1 MFPRTSRITV
11 CLGLYSKSERR
22 RILKTPLKI
31 AICHEWLDNIGGG
44 EKVLLELSKLYENPT
59 IYTLWANKEITEQLN
74 FQVKVSFLQQFP
86 TKFRRTIGLFLM
98 PFAWKTFERELK
110 SFDLIINSSWAFAH
124 SAGGNHP
131 RKISYIHTPGRYWW
145 YPSIDQRT
153 KIRIPRLLLSIMRR
167 KDFNLAQKSNVY
179 IANSLETQKRIMEC
193 WGRESEVVYP
203 PVNLDFY
210 KPLEILSERK
220 DFILGVGRFVGY
232 KNHEF
237 VIRIGEALGRKVVLA
252 GHGPLL
258 ESLKNQA
265 ANSTTEVEVIESPS
279 DRELRQLY
287 SDALCLVYPTFED
300 FGIVPVEAMG
310 CGLQVLGLSQGGLME
325 TVKNGISGT
334 LVDAIDL
341 TTFIVGF
348 HDLPNKSTDL
358 IRESVKKF
366 NSTQFRIK
374 MRENASKNWALNQ

>member
-1 MFPRTSRITV
+1 MFPRTSRIIV

>member
-1 MFPRTSRITV
+1 M
-11 CLGLYSKSERR
+11 
-22 RILKTPLKI
+22 KI

-59 IYTLWANKEITEQLN
+59 IYTLWANKKITEQLN
-74 FQVKVSFLQQFP
+74 FPVKVSFLQQFP

-167 KDFNLAQKSNVY
+167 KDFNLAQKSNIY

-265 ANSTTEVEVIESPS
+265 ANSTTEVKVIESPS

-341 TTFIVGF
+341 TTFVVGF

-366 NSTQFRIK
+366 NSSQFRIK
-374 MRENASKNWALNQ
+374 MKENASKNWASNQ

>member
-1 MFPRTSRITV
+1 
-11 CLGLYSKSERR
+11 
-22 RILKTPLKI
+22 
-31 AICHEWLDNIGGG
+31 
-44 EKVLLELSKLYENPT
+44 
-59 IYTLWANKEITEQLN
+59 
-74 FQVKVSFLQQFP
+74 
-86 TKFRRTIGLFLM
+86 
-98 PFAWKTFERELK
+98 
-110 SFDLIINSSWAFAH
+110 
-124 SAGGNHP
+124 
-131 RKISYIHTPGRYWW
+131 
-145 YPSIDQRT
+145 
-153 KIRIPRLLLSIMRR
+153 
-167 KDFNLAQKSNVY
+167 
-179 IANSLETQKRIMEC
+179 MEC

-265 ANSTTEVEVIESPS
+265 ANSTTEVKVIESPS

-341 TTFIVGF
+341 TTFVVGF

-366 NSTQFRIK
+366 NSSQFRIK
-374 MRENASKNWALNQ
+374 MKENASKNWAPNQ